1 MENRVKELIEDW
13 YYGEEFEII
22 DWEICNNKY
31 YVGTEQTRT
40 GEYIMFIIDNDK
52 IERVIGE

>member
-1 MENRVKELIEDW
+1 MENRVKELIEEW
-13 YYGEEFEII
+13 YYGEDFEII
-22 DWEICNNKY
+22 DWEIYNNKY

>member
-1 MENRVKELIEDW
+1 MENRVKELIEEW

-22 DWEICNNKY
+22 DWKIYNNKY
-31 YVGTEQTRT
+31 YVGTEQVRT

>member
-1 MENRVKELIEDW
+1 MENRVKELIEEW

-22 DWEICNNKY
+22 DWEIYNNKY